1 MKQVFKILELKET
14 FGGMGNSINIHEG
27 YCFKETDGVEYD
39 TKDLAIEALEKIKGE
54 FIIQE
59 IFIKD

>member
-14 FGGMGNSINIHEG
+14 FSHFHSHINIHEG
-27 YCFKETDGVEYD
+27 YCFKETDNVEYD
-39 TKDLAIEALEKIKGE
+39 TKDLAIEALKEVDGS